1 MSSSDMRFVK
11 EFTRPDFL
19 AKTHGRNKSHLNK
32 SLFLFYERL
41 ENDLRGFWMT
51 PYLENYVQRQTESSA
66 RECALHLKV
75 FEEITC
81 LAFITLPP
89 IINQRLCPW
98 GSNPKTDHALQADS
112 QWDSGALCTE
122 GLYQIGRK
130 GSNIYIFQRHVR
142 ILNYLSNNYTYKN
155 GEMISQWPLQC
166 VVFKWPPSYAPVVPY
181 GPQCG
186 HKVVTTYSPWYPSPQ
201 CKCWVWNPPTQV
213 SKSQKYFF
221 LTSWL
226 NHFKWAT

>member
-1 MSSSDMRFVK
+1 MGHQWTRKTDRFCIFLEVDVLFRH
-11 EFTRPDFL
+11 EICQRVYTTGFSCQNTR
-19 AKTHGRNKSHLNK
+19 SQQIS
-32 SLFLFYERL
+32 SLFLFYQRL

-51 PYLENYVQRQTESSA
+51 PYLENYVQRQTENSA
-66 RECALHLKV
+66 RECVLHLKV

-130 GSNIYIFQRHVR
+130 GSNIYIFQWHVR
-142 ILNYLSNNYTYKN
+142 IFNYLSNNYTYKS

-186 HKVVTTYSPWYPSPQ
+186 HMDTQHGIHPPQ
-201 CKCWVWNPPTQV
+201 CKCWVWNQPTQ
-213 SKSQKYFF
+213 
-221 LTSWL
+221 L
-226 NHFKWAT
+226 